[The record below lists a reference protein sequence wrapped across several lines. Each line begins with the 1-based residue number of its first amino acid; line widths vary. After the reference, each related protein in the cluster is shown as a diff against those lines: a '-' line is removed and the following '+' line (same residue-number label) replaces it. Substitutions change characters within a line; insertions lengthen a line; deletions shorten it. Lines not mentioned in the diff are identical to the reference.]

1 MKRGVVPYR
10 WMFAVAQVPPAHS
23 PAGSSMGRNAKD
35 NEISTVP
42 LDAVDRWIAALG
54 AVPPAAR
61 VYDVGPRR
69 AELEFGITSAIA
81 DLLSDRGLPR
91 SSFEGEARFAWSD
104 LHYIALRL
112 GSARVYLRTMRS
124 WAHAVANAA
133 EAGPQMV
140 GIRYRTYASPGASV
154 DVLLAGGQRV
164 RTVIGS
170 DQIVATL
177 NVHMA
182 NCESAFPPSVQ
193 RVLHQAAAFDFYILP
208 PTLAGDLDFVRRT
221 GLAGCLTA
229 SRFVAG
235 ECQQRGVEARMAYGL
250 LLAPPLG
257 TPHEWA
263 EIRLGDIWA
272 PADPLLLSI
281 LGRFAGLDA
290 SRWPCTHS
298 PNAVLLR
305 LAACKTPIVDGP
317 DGPVE
322 TSFMVS
328 VGGQPRR
335 RATASS
341 ALTART
347 SGASRDSRRIDVA
360 R

>member
-1 MKRGVVPYR
+1 MFGVG
-10 WMFAVAQVPPAHS
+10 QVLRTRA
-23 PAGSSMGRNAKD
+23 AGSCMGGSAKHNA
-35 NEISTVP
+35 ISTVP

-61 VYDVGPRR
+61 VYDVTPRR

-112 GSARVYLRTMRS
+112 GSARLYLRTMLS
-124 WAHAVANAA
+124 WAHSVAKAS
-133 EAGPQMV
+133 ECGSQMI
-140 GIRYRTYASPGASV
+140 GLRYRTYASPGATV
-154 DVLLAGGQRV
+154 DVLLPEGRRMKAVVGP
-164 RTVIGS
+164 

-177 NVHMA
+177 NVRMA
-182 NCESAFPPSVQ
+182 NCESGFPASVQ
-193 RVLHQAAAFDFYILP
+193 CVLHQAGAFDFYMLP
-208 PTLAGDLDFVRRT
+208 PTLAGDFDFACRT

-229 SRFVAG
+229 SRFVVS
-235 ECQQRGVEARMAYGL
+235 ECQQRGIEARMAYGL

-257 TPHEWA
+257 TPHDWA

-305 LAACKTPIVDGP
+305 LAACKTPIVDGAG
-317 DGPVE
+317 GPVE
-322 TSFMVS
+322 TSFVVS
-328 VGGQPRR
+328 VGEQVRAPSPRR
-335 RATASS
+335 FA
-341 ALTART
+341 
-347 SGASRDSRRIDVA
+347 
-360 R
+360 